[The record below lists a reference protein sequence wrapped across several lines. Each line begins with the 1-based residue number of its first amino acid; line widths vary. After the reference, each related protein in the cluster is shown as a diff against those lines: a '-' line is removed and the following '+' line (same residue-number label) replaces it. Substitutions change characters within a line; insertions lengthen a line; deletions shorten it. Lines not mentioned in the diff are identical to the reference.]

1 MLETFKYQNVQVRFF
16 LKLLYCNIVM
26 AENKEKLKNLL
37 MRAKEESEKVSLK
50 LNILKT
56 KIMESSLITSRQI
69 DGETMDYFLGLQ
81 NHCG

>member
-26 AENKEKLKNLL
+26 AENIEKLKNLL

-50 LNILKT
+50 LNI
-56 KIMESSLITSRQI
+56 E
-69 DGETMDYFLGLQ
+69 
-81 NHCG
+81 

>member
-50 LNILKT
+50 LNIEKT
-56 KIMESSLITSRQI
+56 KIMESSPITSRQI

>member
-26 AENKEKLKNLL
+26 AENKEKLKNLF

-50 LNILKT
+50 LNIEKT
-56 KIMESSLITSRQI
+56 KIMESSPITSRQI